1 MRVLITR
8 PEREAMALA
17 ETLGARDHEGVIAP
31 LFKLEFL
38 PAPEGFEATVAGCQA
53 ILLTSANGAR
63 ALAQVSEERA
73 KTVLAVGDTTATTAQ
88 GLGFTSVTSASG
100 DSGALAELIQQR
112 FDPKAGPLVHISG
125 IDVTDGVAPRGFEV
139 RRFAL
144 YDAHAVDALPEVAR
158 TALEACT
165 VDAVTFFSP
174 RASILFAR
182 LVEAAGLAAACR
194 SLSAI
199 AISRAAAEPLI
210 ALPFRT
216 TVVAVR
222 PTRQAMLDE
231 IDRLAAG
238 GVKGPEPMPDTPSS
252 TPSLPPPPARRGAG
266 LVGAFLM
273 GLVAAVML
281 LAGAVLSLPYW
292 PEEARQA
299 WRGPPPPAPPPP
311 PDVARPVD
319 NAKREIEAKLED
331 LDKRVRAATAAAQAD
346 RPQDPAIAD
355 LRGRLTGLESRVA
368 AAAAAPP
375 PRPGTPPAPAPAPV
389 PAPAAAPSAQALA
402 ALEKDLAQIKQ
413 DLATL
418 RQDVAGFRQETS
430 TFKQDEAALKQDMA
444 GLRASMTNL
453 DQLVEGQREAL
464 DKAKAEATRRSVAEQ
479 QTALAAARASAA
491 IGIAARLSSAVQSGL
506 PYVQDLELLAP
517 FAKDDPKLAEAVT
530 ALQPQAA
537 GGVTSR
543 AVLVADFP
551 AIAKAALADDLADDS
566 FGQRLLGKLRSL
578 VSLRRVGADV
588 EGNSAEAQL
597 ARAEAALE
605 AGNLAQTVE
614 LVKALPAQTRRATAS
629 WLSRA
634 ETHLAAQRAVDRLAA
649 HAVTLLGAAR
659 TP

>member
-38 PAPEGFEATVAGCQA
+38 PAPEGSEATVAGCQA

-144 YDAHAVDALPEVAR
+144 YDAHAVDALPDVAR

-252 TPSLPPPPARRGAG
+252 TPSLPPLPARRGAG

-273 GLVAAVML
+273 GLLAAMIL
-281 LAGAVLSLPYW
+281 LAGAVLSLPYL

-311 PDVARPVD
+311 PDVAGPVD
-319 NAKREIEAKLED
+319 AAKREIEAKLED

-355 LRGRLTGLESRVA
+355 LRTRLTGLEGRVA

-375 PRPGTPPAPAPAPV
+375 PRPGAPPAPAPAPAA
-389 PAPAAAPSAQALA
+389 APAPSAQALA
-402 ALEKDLAQIKQ
+402 TLEKDLAQIKQ

-418 RQDVAGFRQETS
+418 RQDVAGFRQETG

-464 DKAKAEATRRSVAEQ
+464 DKAKAEATKRSVAEQ

-537 GGVTSR
+537 GGVTAR

-588 EGNSAEAQL
+588 EGTSAEAQL

-634 ETHLAAQRAVDRLAA
+634 ETHLGAQRAVDKLAA

>member
-144 YDAHAVDALPEVAR
+144 YDAHAVDALPDVAR

-252 TPSLPPPPARRGAG
+252 TPSLPPLPARRGAG

-273 GLVAAVML
+273 GLLAAMIL
-281 LAGAVLSLPYW
+281 LAGAVLSLPYL

-311 PDVARPVD
+311 PDVAGPVD
-319 NAKREIEAKLED
+319 AAKREIEAKLED

-355 LRGRLTGLESRVA
+355 LRTRLTGLEGRVA

-375 PRPGTPPAPAPAPV
+375 PRPGAPPAPAPAPAA
-389 PAPAAAPSAQALA
+389 APAPSAQALA
-402 ALEKDLAQIKQ
+402 TLEKDLAQIKQ

-418 RQDVAGFRQETS
+418 RQDVAGFRQETG

-464 DKAKAEATRRSVAEQ
+464 DKAKAEATKRSVAEQ

-537 GGVTSR
+537 GGVTAR

-588 EGNSAEAQL
+588 EGTSAEAQL

-634 ETHLAAQRAVDRLAA
+634 ETHLGAQRAVDKLAA

>member
-17 ETLGARDHEGVIAP
+17 ETLGARDHEGVIAS

-38 PAPEGFEATVAGCQA
+38 PAPEGFEATLAGCQA
-53 ILLTSANGAR
+53 IVLTSANGAR
-63 ALAQVSEERA
+63 ALARVSEERA
-73 KTVLAVGDTTATTAQ
+73 KAVLAVGDTTATTAQ

-125 IDVTDGVAPRGFEV
+125 IDVTDGLAPRGFEV

-144 YDAHAVDALPEVAR
+144 YDAHAVDALPDVAR

-174 RASILFAR
+174 RASTLFAR

-194 SLSAI
+194 SLSAVV
-199 AISRAAAEPLI
+199 ISRAAAEPLI
-210 ALPFRT
+210 ALPFKT

-238 GVKGPEPMPDTPSS
+238 GVKGPEPMPDTPSAS
-252 TPSLPPPPARRGAG
+252 PPPPAPPARRGAG
-266 LVGAFLM
+266 LVSAFIM
-273 GLVAAVML
+273 GLLAAVLL

-311 PDVARPVD
+311 PDVAGPVD
-319 NAKREIEAKLED
+319 TAKREIEAKLED

-346 RPQDPAIAD
+346 RPPDPAIAE
-355 LRGRLTGLESRVA
+355 LRGRLTGLEGRVA

-375 PRPGTPPAPAPAPV
+375 PRPGAAPAPAPAPAA
-389 PAPAAAPSAQALA
+389 PAPPAAQALA
-402 ALEKDLAQIKQ
+402 ALEKELAQIKQ
-413 DLATL
+413 DLSTL
-418 RQDVAGFRQETS
+418 RQDATGLRQETA
-430 TFKQDEAALKQDMA
+430 TFKQDEAALKQDMT
-444 GLRASMTNL
+444 GLRAAMTAL
-453 DQLVEGQREAL
+453 EQLVEGQREAL
-464 DKAKAEATRRSVAEQ
+464 EKAKGEASKRSVAEQ

-517 FAKDDPKLAEAVT
+517 FAKDDPRLAEAVT

-543 AVLVADFP
+543 AVLMADFP
-551 AIAKAALADDLADDS
+551 AVAKAALADDLADDS

-588 EGNSAEAQL
+588 EGTSAEAQL

-614 LVKALPAQTRRATAS
+614 LVKALPTQTKRATAS

-634 ETHLAAQRAVDRLAA
+634 ETHLGAQRAVDRLAA